1 MDSAQ
6 TFIDEIRSKRKMQ
19 RHLKFLIG
27 VCFFILSVDLAIVAL
42 NCLLARY
49 M

>member
-6 TFIDEIRSKRKMQ
+6 TLIDEIRSKRKLH
-19 RHLKFLIG
+19 RHIKFLIG

-42 NCLLARY
+42 NYLLARY